1 MTEEHSNQTLER
13 QNKRIQA
20 ALPIRITYWDAE
32 SKPAFEIACTYDI
45 SERGAR
51 VTGLRCVKDVGEI
64 IAVEILGARD
74 SFKADIPLVISKAS
88 GKPKR

>member
-1 MTEEHSNQTLER
+1 MIETWYDQDEDVLG
-13 QNKRIQA
+13 IQ
-20 ALPIRITYWDAE
+20 LKQKGYWKSVE
-32 SKPAFEIACTYDI
+32 VSKNVVVDL
-45 SERGAR
+45 AR
-51 VTGLRCVKDVGEI
+51 SGEI